1 MRHLSILVALV
12 SLVVGS
18 TPAAADSYRYVFSG
32 SVTRIADDQGGVLEE
47 IGVKVG
53 DPVSATFDVRFDTLG
68 YSVLNDGSMEIGE
81 DPDSGTMTNLSIR
94 TFQANLVEG
103 TLLPVLNGG
112 LYNGAKHAKEH
123 HFGWNSSG
131 PAGNQGLLLGGSDNS
146 KIYVERSSYVESR
159 VQSWKVGDVVRGML
173 STHSDTSVGVAHA
186 DLTVQSITEIPDLPD
201 VATQWKTDRDRK
213 SVV

>member
-1 MRHLSILVALV
+1 
-12 SLVVGS
+12 
-18 TPAAADSYRYVFSG
+18 
-32 SVTRIADDQGGVLEE
+32 
-47 IGVKVG
+47 
-53 DPVSATFDVRFDTLG
+53 VRFDTLG

-201 VATQWKTDRDRK
+201 VATQWKTDREAERLRQARK
-213 SVV
+213 AAKVAYTNAKIQGIKRQIRRAKSIGNDAPKTRLLRKLHNHLELLRALRAD